1 MPEHLSALPSKL
13 PLEII
18 HIKDAPE
25 VDILVEISVKGE
37 VQGKVPL
44 GTRVVE
50 PSVTTRELGT
60 GVEVLAARVVEP
72 SVTTRELGAG
82 VEVLAARVVEPS
94 VTTRELGAEVEVLA
108 ARVVEHSVTTRDL
121 GAEVEVLAA
130 RVVEHSVTTRE
141 LGAVEVRIN
150 QEEDQREKIGARTIL
165 DEEGIRARVEGA
177 GSVRLTPQHSSSALF
192 CVFCGEECRDDL
204 AGCHRS

>member
-72 SVTTRELGAG
+72 SVTTRELGA
-82 VEVLAARVVEPS
+82 
-94 VTTRELGAEVEVLA
+94 
-108 ARVVEHSVTTRDL
+108 
-121 GAEVEVLAA
+121 
-130 RVVEHSVTTRE
+130 
-141 LGAVEVRIN
+141 VEVRIN

>member
-1 MPEHLSALPSKL
+1 MPGHLSALPSRL

-18 HIKDAPE
+18 HIRDAPE

-50 PSVTTRELGT
+50 PSVTTRESGAGT
-60 GVEVLAARVVEP
+60 EVLAARVVEP
-72 SVTTRELGAG
+72 SVTTREPVAGA
-82 VEVLAARVVEPS
+82 
-94 VTTRELGAEVEVLA
+94 
-108 ARVVEHSVTTRDL
+108 
-121 GAEVEVLAA
+121 
-130 RVVEHSVTTRE
+130 
-141 LGAVEVRIN
+141 EVRIN

-165 DEEGIRARVEGA
+165 DEEGIRVRVEGA
-177 GSVRLTPQHSSSALF
+177 GDVRLTPQHSSSALF